1 MATLKHAKL
10 VVVTFHF
17 HKDGVL
23 NGDALCAK
31 CFGSCTLFLQHVVV
45 LIVFSPLCFLHMLRY
60 LIDYLSCH
68 IVTHSLFM
76 SYCFELAV

>member
-23 NGDALCAK
+23 NGDVLCAK
-31 CFGSCTLFLQHVVV
+31 GFGSCTLFLQHVVV
-45 LIVFSPLCFLHMLRY
+45 LI
-60 LIDYLSCH
+60 
-68 IVTHSLFM
+68 
-76 SYCFELAV
+76 

>member
-1 MATLKHAKL
+1 MATLKHVVVT

-31 CFGSCTLFLQHVVV
+31 GFGSCTLFLQHVVV
-45 LIVFSPLCFLHMLRY
+45 LI
-60 LIDYLSCH
+60 
-68 IVTHSLFM
+68 
-76 SYCFELAV
+76 